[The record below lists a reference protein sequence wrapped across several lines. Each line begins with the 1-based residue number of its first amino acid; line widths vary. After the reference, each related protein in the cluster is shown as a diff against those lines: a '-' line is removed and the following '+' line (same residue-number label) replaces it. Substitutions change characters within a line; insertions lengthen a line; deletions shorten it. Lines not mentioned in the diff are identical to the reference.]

1 MARDLALEQR
11 WRDRIEEC
19 RQSGLS
25 VKAWC
30 LQNEL
35 RNTSYHYW
43 VKKFKLLEQQEAGSN
58 TFAEVVLLPENKNTT
73 KETCPIK
80 VEFSLSFGDY
90 SIGIPEGFNA
100 ITLAELVKV
109 LRKL

>member
-19 RQSGLS
+19 SQSGLS

-35 RNTSYHYW
+35 RNTSGTSPSY
-43 VKKFKLLEQQEAGSN
+43 A
-58 TFAEVVLLPENKNTT
+58 
-73 KETCPIK
+73 
-80 VEFSLSFGDY
+80 
-90 SIGIPEGFNA
+90 
-100 ITLAELVKV
+100 
-109 LRKL
+109 